1 MMAET
6 LVVIGSGVMGRGI
19 AYAGALGGFKVRLVD
34 VRPDILH
41 QAENIIGSVME
52 KGLARGKINGA
63 DAERIKANIEY
74 TVDLPA
80 VAGSADVIIEAVPE
94 KMEIKK
100 EVFEKMDRFAPA
112 GCILATNTSTM
123 SLGSSPAVALA
134 KKTGMS
140 QEWLHCSPG
149 FRSKPPAQPLT
160 AYADQA
166 SMLSILQRKRLWL
179 VYIAGGTESM
189 TRAPFVMAKPENG
202 YPRGNLEMFDTTIRW
217 RFVNEKLKKMYG
229 TDSMPET
236 AENVAKQFH
245 ISREAQDAFAFTS
258 QMRAKVAIEA
268 NRFQDEIVPVVYTD
282 QKGESVSVI
291 RDEHPRPDTTPEKLA
306 RLKPLFA
313 GGQIAGLIE
322 DCPSV
327 AQLLEEMVKEARA
340 VLTRSMARL

>member
-1 MMAET
+1 MAET

-134 KKTGMS
+134 KETGMS

-179 VYIAGGTESM
+179 VTGTSILPAGR
-189 TRAPFVMAKPENG
+189 RA
-202 YPRGNLEMFDTTIRW
+202 
-217 RFVNEKLKKMYG
+217 
-229 TDSMPET
+229 
-236 AENVAKQFH
+236 
-245 ISREAQDAFAFTS
+245 
-258 QMRAKVAIEA
+258 
-268 NRFQDEIVPVVYTD
+268 
-282 QKGESVSVI
+282 
-291 RDEHPRPDTTPEKLA
+291 
-306 RLKPLFA
+306 
-313 GGQIAGLIE
+313 
-322 DCPSV
+322 
-327 AQLLEEMVKEARA
+327 
-340 VLTRSMARL
+340 